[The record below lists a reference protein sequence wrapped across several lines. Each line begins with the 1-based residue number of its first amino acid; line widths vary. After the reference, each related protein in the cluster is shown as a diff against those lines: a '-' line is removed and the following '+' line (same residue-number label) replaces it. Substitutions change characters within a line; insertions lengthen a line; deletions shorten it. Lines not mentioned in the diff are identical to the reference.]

1 MVMSPLILGILAFVG
16 VATLVG
22 GAALLF
28 SARPASR
35 LEDRLDVLTNLS
47 SANAAKDNVLK
58 DSGVLTR
65 PLDDAPDMLAQ
76 WFARFGNT
84 ERLFEQADT
93 TLTVSKLAAVS
104 FGNGTGRRRRDG
116 GHAGAGGD
124 GPAGGYSRRLAA
136 HLLAPVAAQAA
147 AEALSATQLPDALE
161 MIARAL
167 RAGQSL
173 AFGFNAVATEMPAP
187 IGKEFGRVFDE
198 QNLGVALDDSLRTMC
213 ERVPNL
219 DLRFFVTAVILQ
231 RQTGGDLSE
240 ILDKIGT
247 LIRDRFRILGQVQ
260 GPDRRRPAIGHR
272 AHGLAAAAVRDRLQ
286 PESQLRHA
294 SSSPIPPG
302 KKMLAIAVVMQI
314 IGAVVIKK
322 IVKIKV

>member
-28 SARPASR
+28 SAPPASR
-35 LEDRLDVLTNLS
+35 LEDRLEVLTNLS
-47 SANAAKDNVLK
+47 SANAVKDNVLK
-58 DSGVLTR
+58 DSGVLAR
-65 PLDDAPDMLAQ
+65 PLDDAPNMLAQ

-84 ERLFEQADT
+84 ERVFEQADT
-93 TLTVSKLAAVS
+93 TLTVSKLAAVCLVM
-104 FGNGTGRRRRDG
+104 GL
-116 GHAGAGGD
+116 AGGAVTVVMKA
-124 GPAGGYSRRLAA
+124 PAAMVPLAAIAAGSLPIFWLLWRRKRRLNTF
-136 HLLAPVAAQAA
+136 
-147 AEALSATQLPDALE
+147 SNQLPDALE

-247 LIRDRFRILGQVQ
+247 LIRNRFRILGQVKALTGEGRLSGIVLMALPLLLFVIVYNLNPSYVTQ
-260 GPDRRRPAIGHR
+260 LFTDPA
-272 AHGLAAAAVRDRLQ
+272 
-286 PESQLRHA
+286 
-294 SSSPIPPG
+294 G

-322 IVKIKV
+322 IVEIKV